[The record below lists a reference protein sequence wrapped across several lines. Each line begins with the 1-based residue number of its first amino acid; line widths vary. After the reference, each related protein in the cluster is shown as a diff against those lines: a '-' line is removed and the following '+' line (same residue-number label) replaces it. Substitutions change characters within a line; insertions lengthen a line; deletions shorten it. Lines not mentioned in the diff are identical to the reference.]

1 MSRGWLGNGLGGW
14 VDGSR
19 GGRFVRRVVARLDP
33 SATVQDGQS
42 SVKGLGRKYRGQVV
56 KHPAF

>member
-1 MSRGWLGNGLGGW
+1 MAWERHWRV

-42 SVKGLGRKYRGQVV
+42 SVKGLGRKYGGQVV
-56 KHPAF
+56 KHSAF